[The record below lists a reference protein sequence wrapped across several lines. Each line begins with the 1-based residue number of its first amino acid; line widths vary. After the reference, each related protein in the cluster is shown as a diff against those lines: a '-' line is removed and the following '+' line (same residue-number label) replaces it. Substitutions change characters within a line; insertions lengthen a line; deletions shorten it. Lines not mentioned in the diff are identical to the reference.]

1 MSNQARFSFSADSSI
16 RFLKLL
22 NLFSQGLMDKA
33 VLYDK
38 VRNFIGGNRE
48 LLEWFKRFIQW
59 DSLADEIQNLPSQPT
74 SKVRLS
80 VCRSLGPSYRLLPK
94 LVGFRSSFFFLT
106 FLFYLFFSTFYFYF
120 ILLSLPSFPFP
131 SFPSSLPSLL
141 NSQCVCRLLLPLLIY
156 IFNCAGGAEAMLRK
170 R

>member
-1 MSNQARFSFSADSSI
+1 
-16 RFLKLL
+16 
-22 NLFSQGLMDKA
+22 MDKA

-59 DSLADEIQNLPSQPT
+59 DSLADEIQNLPSQQT

-94 LVGFRSSFFFLT
+94 LVGFLSFFNYFFNYFLIT
-106 FLFYLFFSTFYFYF
+106 FFLLVFF
-120 ILLSLPSFPFP
+120 
-131 SFPSSLPSLL
+131 
-141 NSQCVCRLLLPLLIY
+141 
-156 IFNCAGGAEAMLRK
+156 
-170 R
+170 